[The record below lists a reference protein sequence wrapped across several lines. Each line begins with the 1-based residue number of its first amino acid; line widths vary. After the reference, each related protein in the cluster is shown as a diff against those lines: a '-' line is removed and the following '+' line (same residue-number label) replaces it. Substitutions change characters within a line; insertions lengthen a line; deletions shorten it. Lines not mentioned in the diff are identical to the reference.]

1 MINIDLVQV
10 AILWSI
16 AGLALIGS
24 LNARG
29 FFRGMLSWIITVAIA
44 TIAVIFSYAKS
55 VSVKKEMGLDLK
67 APVHAAESSSSA
79 DESVNI
85 VIIEKQLL
93 ENAIAISDS
102 ILVFPKWK
110 AISAQGIEKR
120 EGFESKALSLRNKS
134 MNIYR
139 QIRISSLPS
148 EEEKEYYD
156 LLLAAADNLR
166 LAGYEV
172 HNQFGQEHSDS
183 SVEGPNRAAIYA
195 AQAKATFLQLKEQL

>member
-55 VSVKKEMGLDLK
+55 VSVKKEMGLDLN
-67 APVHAAESSSSA
+67 APIHAAESSSSA
-79 DESVNI
+79 DESAVGI
-85 VIIEKQLL
+85 IIEKQLL

-120 EGFESKALSLRNKS
+120 ESFESKALSLRNKS
-134 MNIYR
+134 MDIYR
-139 QIRISSLPS
+139 QIRRSSLPS

-156 LLLAAADNLR
+156 LMLAAADNLR

-195 AQAKATFLQLKEQL
+195 AQAKAAFLQLKEQL

>member
-1 MINIDLVQV
+1 M
-10 AILWSI
+10 
-16 AGLALIGS
+16 ALIGS

-29 FFRGMLSWIITVAIA
+29 FFRGVLSWIITIAIA
-44 TIAVIFSYAKS
+44 SIAVIFSYVKS
-55 VSVKKEMGLDLK
+55 VSVKKEIGLEPAVQVL
-67 APVHAAESSSSA
+67 AAESSSSSSSYDGFA
-79 DESVNI
+79 
-85 VIIEKQLL
+85 IEKQLL

-110 AISAQGIEKR
+110 TINAQGIEKR

-134 MNIYR
+134 MDIYR
-139 QIRISSLPS
+139 QIRKSSFPS
-148 EEEKEYYD
+148 EEEKEYYE

-183 SVEGPNRAAIYA
+183 EGPNRAAIYA
-195 AQAKATFLQLKEQL
+195 AQARAAFLQLKEQL